1 MKNTLS
7 TRLTALLLG
16 HTTPADQGELIETEL
31 SVHIFT
37 VSANLVGVCLAVIG
51 IFRAIDKLTNF
62 GTIADNLLA
71 LDAFTFLVSGFL
83 AYLSL
88 RAKIRVR
95 RRRFERWADVALLVG
110 LVLMVAVCGLVAY
123 ELI

>member
-1 MKNTLS
+1 MPTKLA
-7 TRLTALLLG
+7 ALLLG
-16 HTTPADQGELIETEL
+16 HTTPADQGEVIETEL

-51 IFRAIDKLTNF
+51 IFRAIDKLTSWNS
-62 GTIADNLLA
+62 IADDLLA
-71 LDAFTFLVSGFL
+71 LDAIAFLLAGLL

-88 RAKIRVR
+88 RAKIRAR
-95 RRRFERWADVALLVG
+95 RRRLERLADVALLAG
-110 LVLMVAVCGLVAY
+110 LVLMVAICGLVAY